1 MIRQIEQ
8 EENNGDID
16 EDDDEDD
23 SSSSSFTGSEES
35 SSSIHSSILGD
46 QNNKGKERKEKRKKY
61 DRESSIKSML
71 VDPLA
76 DDEERMYDV
85 SQDESDTSSSIE
97 GQSLMSD
104 QLSKKSQKKL
114 KK

>member
-23 SSSSSFTGSEES
+23 SSSSFTGSEES

-85 SQDESDTSSSIE
+85 SQDESDSSSSIE

-114 KK
+114 EK